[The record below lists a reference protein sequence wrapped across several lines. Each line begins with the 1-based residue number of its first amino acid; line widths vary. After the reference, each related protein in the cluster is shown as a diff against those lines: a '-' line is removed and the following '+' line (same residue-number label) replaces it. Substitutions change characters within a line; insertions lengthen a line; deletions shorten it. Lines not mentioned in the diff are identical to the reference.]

1 MSTSKKNKTQ
11 SWANFDIF
19 KVASCYAE
27 DALRCPATRQKVVG
41 YLRSR
46 QLPKLMTFLKSPEHI
61 YGEDWLA
68 LRQIS
73 AFFSKNVAFSD
84 EKVCSAAALSNFD
97 KAELLCKITNRRLDY
112 IARHPERCVF
122 WEEIK
127 KMQRLIAD
135 LLGSLEAFRSSG
147 LGRGMRF
154 TDGATEDRTRSR
166 ALPFLKITGRIKVPQ
181 SAMQYLTPLL
191 SSFGVDTTTLKYE
204 FSQRNR
210 VEFVPKNW
218 STHRSIACEPTHL
231 LPLQLSTN
239 SYFVAR
245 LRRWGVDLT
254 DQSLNQEKARLGSID
269 GSLATI
275 DLRMASDTMA
285 INAVALLLPD
295 DWFVFLN
302 DLRSKGYTIPSFGRE
317 GWYNKF
323 SSMGNGFTFSLE
335 TMIFTAACKAVGST
349 NYQVYGDDIVIES
362 EYADAVI
369 ALLRLL
375 GFRTNV
381 EKTFSNPDYRFR
393 ESCGCD
399 WYDGKFVTP
408 FYVREIPPPES
419 RAALSHNINGLVACA
434 IPNGKLYHYLAEL
447 VKKNRLLLV
456 PYNTDTYSGVFIPVS
471 DAYAKKKITSRD
483 GVLEFFGYAPRC
495 VKRRINRGWR
505 PYFLWSLK
513 AFTGSCE
520 RFVVPYKRRI
530 PWLTWFGCDKHLLE
544 SLWDMDEVST
554 SSLEIQ
560 LEVRYSHAKRAF
572 VPVRNAT
579 PSSLYWFSIYLECGP
594 EMSA

>member
-1 MSTSKKNKTQ
+1 MSTSKKSQTQ
-11 SWANFDIF
+11 HWADLDIF

-27 DALRCPATRQKVVG
+27 DALRNPDTLKTVIG
-41 YLRSR
+41 DLRSR
-46 QLPKLMTFLKSPEHI
+46 KLEKLMAFLKSPEHI

-84 EKVCSAAALSNFD
+84 DKVCLATALSNFD

-112 IARHPERCVF
+112 ISRHPERCVF

-135 LLGSLEAFRSSG
+135 LLGSLEAFPNHG

-154 TDGATEDRTRSR
+154 TDGATEDRGRSKS
-166 ALPFLKITGRIKVPQ
+166 LPFLKITGRVKLPK
-181 SAMQYLTPLL
+181 SAVQYLTPLFPSL
-191 SSFGVDTTTLKYE
+191 GVDPTTIKYE
-204 FSQRNR
+204 FTQRNR
-210 VEFVPKNW
+210 VEFVPKDW
-218 STHRSIACEPTHL
+218 STHRTIACEPTHL

-239 SYFVAR
+239 SYFVGR
-245 LRRWGVDLT
+245 LRRWGVDLS
-254 DQSLNQEKARLGSID
+254 DQSLNQEKARLGSLD

-302 DLRSKGYTIPSFGRE
+302 DLRSKGYTIPCSNKE

-349 NYQVYGDDIVIES
+349 AYQVYGDDIVIEA
-362 EYADAVI
+362 EYAEAVT

-381 EKTFSNPDYRFR
+381 EKTFSNPDTRFR

-399 WYDGKFVTP
+399 WYNGKFVTP
-408 FYVREIPPPES
+408 FYIRDIPKCSE
-419 RAALSHNINGLVACA
+419 RAALS
-434 IPNGKLYHYLAEL
+434 
-447 VKKNRLLLV
+447 
-456 PYNTDTYSGVFIPVS
+456 
-471 DAYAKKKITSRD
+471 
-483 GVLEFFGYAPRC
+483 
-495 VKRRINRGWR
+495 W
-505 PYFLWSLK
+505 
-513 AFTGSCE
+513 
-520 RFVVPYKRRI
+520 
-530 PWLTWFGCDKHLLE
+530 
-544 SLWDMDEVST
+544 
-554 SSLEIQ
+554 
-560 LEVRYSHAKRAF
+560 
-572 VPVRNAT
+572 
-579 PSSLYWFSIYLECGP
+579 
-594 EMSA
+594 